1 MCKCAC
7 ARGDVSVPVQGGVP
21 ESMGDNT
28 FAKGD
33 ADGLA
38 LCTEAASSSN
48 SSILLK
54 RLTRAG
60 LAGRLGCSGGP
71 HRFRL
76 ARGLSWSPCIGLP
89 FSISNGRF
97 NVMQAISFVPR
108 CTCVAG
114 RTREP
119 LTW

>member
-1 MCKCAC
+1 MCECAC
-7 ARGDVSVPVQGGVP
+7 EGWGGSKCVYVP

-33 ADGLA
+33 AEGLVHCA
-38 LCTEAASSSN
+38 EAASSSN
-48 SSILLK
+48 SSIRLK

-76 ARGLSWSPCIGLP
+76 ARGLSWSPWTGLP
-89 FSISNGRF
+89 FSTSNGRF
-97 NVMQAISFVPR
+97 NVMQAISRACCAVR
-108 CTCVAG
+108 YS
-114 RTREP
+114 
-119 LTW
+119 